1 MSLVDGSTVRLP
13 SWGCY
18 TLDGTNLE
26 QNGVSPDIYVKNT
39 FEDRIN
45 HRDPQIEKAVEEI
58 MKELK

>member
-18 TLDGTNLE
+18 TLNGKNLE

-39 FEDRIN
+39 FEDRMN
-45 HRDPQIEKAVEEI
+45 DKDPQIEKAVEEI